1 MEGEPVNVNEF
12 QELAR
17 QALPKMH
24 YDDYTGGDED
34 QYTLEENVE
43 AFRRITYAAAN
54 SVGDFCCKLVTMIS

>member
-1 MEGEPVNVNEF
+1 MNEF

-24 YDDYTGGDED
+24 YDYYTGGAED

-43 AFRRITYAAAN
+43 AFRRITYAAAKAN
-54 SVGDFCCKLVTMIS
+54 SVGDFCCKLITMIF